1 MSLDMN
7 HPYLKIIETP
17 IKIENFNT
25 NSGKSPQTKRK
36 NFAQKVAG
44 SIDMFANLNK
54 EAQHHLAKR
63 SNIAESDSLK

>member
-7 HPYLKIIETP
+7 HPFLKIIETP

-25 NSGKSPQTKRK
+25 NNKSPQKKRK

-44 SIDMFANLNK
+44 SIDMFASLNK